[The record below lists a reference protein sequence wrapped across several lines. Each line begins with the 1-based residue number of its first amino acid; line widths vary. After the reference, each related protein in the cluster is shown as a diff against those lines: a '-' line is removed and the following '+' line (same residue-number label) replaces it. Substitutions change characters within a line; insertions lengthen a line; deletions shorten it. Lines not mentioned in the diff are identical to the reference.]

1 MVGTLGMGMITPC
14 TQDTVTAEATTAII
28 AIIAATAK
36 AAGWGTR
43 IHTSTALNF
52 SDQGCPMGTLILA
65 AAAVMARGTGA
76 ALTEV
81 DMTVAA
87 TAAAPMG
94 SSQIITADTAARC
107 PDTALTDTL

>member
-14 TQDTVTAEATTAII
+14 TQDIVTAGAII

-43 IHTSTALNF
+43 IHTSTALNL
-52 SDQGCPMGTLILA
+52 SYQGCPMGTLTLA
-65 AAAVMARGTGA
+65 AAAVMARATGA
-76 ALTEV
+76 ALTVV

-94 SSQIITADTAARC
+94 SSQITA
-107 PDTALTDTL
+107 DTALTDTL

>member
-1 MVGTLGMGMITPC
+1 MGMITPC
-14 TQDTVTAEATTAII
+14 TQDTITAGAIT

-43 IHTSTALNF
+43 IHTSTALNL
-52 SDQGCPMGTLILA
+52 SYQGCPMGTLILA

-81 DMTVAA
+81 DMAADMAVCLAA

-94 SSQIITADTAARC
+94 SSQITADTAVRC